1 MKDDLYRSVQ
11 DKLAATEEKLRQQI
25 EDYDTLYGLK
35 KSAEER
41 ARNCEKQIQEL
52 KANGGNYNEENAR
65 LR

>member
-41 ARNCEKQIQEL
+41 ADRKSVV
-52 KANGGNYNEENAR
+52 
-65 LR
+65 